1 LTGLVTT
8 VIVLV
13 MDDGREREYSLRFAN
28 REETDVAYT
37 GKVALITGGGSGMGQ
52 LAARQFAE
60 AGAAVAILD
69 VNEAG
74 MAETASTG
82 GNIQCHAVDIT
93 DYAAVAAIVGEIE
106 TSLGAIDRVY
116 NCAAIMPFG
125 KLMEQDPSVT
135 MRLMNINYGG
145 LVSVARAT
153 VPGMVA
159 RGAGDFV
166 SFASMAG
173 IIPSLMM
180 GGYNASKA
188 AVATYTEVLKHEHL
202 NSGVNFACVCPPAV
216 ATPLLQQGK
225 DTTWPKLMQQSEG
238 KEILPEQVL
247 AAIEVGLAKGD
258 FWIPVTREAKIGML
272 MRRLLPG
279 SVWKSIHKIEGW

>member
-1 LTGLVTT
+1 
-8 VIVLV
+8 
-13 MDDGREREYSLRFAN
+13 MSYS
-28 REETDVAYT
+28 

-52 LAARQFAE
+52 LAARQMA
-60 AGAAVAILD
+60 AGGAAVAILD

-74 MAETASTG
+74 MAETAAG
-82 GNIQCHAVDIT
+82 FDNIHAYRTDIT
-93 DYAAVAAIVGEIE
+93 DYAAVCDVVAQIE
-106 TSLGAIDRVY
+106 SSHGPVDRVY

-125 KLMEQDPSVT
+125 KLMEQDPDVT

-153 VPGMVA
+153 VPGMVE
-159 RGAGDFV
+159 RGSGDFV
-166 SFASMAG
+166 SFASMSG

-188 AVATYTEVLKHEHL
+188 AVATYTEVLLHEHL
-202 NSGVNFACVCPPAV
+202 NSGVRFACVCPPAV

-225 DTTWPKLMQQSEG
+225 DTTWPKLMQQTDGSE
-238 KEILPEQVL
+238 LSPEVVL
-247 AAIEVGLAKGD
+247 AAVETGLDKGE
-258 FWIPVTREAKIGML
+258 FWICVTSQARIGMI

-279 SVWKSIHKIEGW
+279 AVWKNIHKVEGW